1 MENQHSMQEQ
11 YLASIKQIIDE
22 NIDNESF
29 SVADL
34 ARELGLSRS
43 MLHRKLIRLTGKSAT
58 ELITE
63 IRLTKAYELLE
74 NDVGTVSEIAY
85 QVGYSSPSYFNK
97 VFKKTYNL
105 SAGDVRRKGSG
116 KISHLR
122 VIKEPGDPGSA
133 RSKRS
138 RSNVIA
144 GANILMIIIVVVG
157 VLTLILGLIDNISPF
172 SILPEWTI
180 TLILGILI
188 VGFITAIVLS
198 WVYNIHPVEDIDKTE
213 SVPKSRSNYFT
224 KSSKIWKTVSYIG
237 FVVIVGLI
245 VLNTVQRAGKKEIL
259 DKSVA
264 VLPFINDSQDQE
276 NEHFINGIME
286 DLVVN
291 LQSIK
296 DLRVPGRNST
306 EQYRNSSKTIPEI
319 ANEMN
324 VSYIVE
330 GRGQR
335 YGDRIRLRVQ
345 LVECGIDKHI
355 WADAF
360 DELINGPE
368 DIFRIQSQ
376 IAKAIAA
383 ELEAVI
389 TPEQK
394 QRIERVPTNNLTA
407 LDFYQRG
414 REEAWNHIGNWDP
427 ERLVIAEDFLRKA
440 LHYDNS
446 YAQAY
451 SGLAQVYLFR
461 WQWYGMNNQEYLDS
475 AHYFLD
481 KALIYDS
488 QLAEAYALRG
498 ALFSMS
504 GNEDKAFAAFDNA
517 LELNPNEW
525 QAYHGRY
532 VHCMLTDDI
541 VGALKNI
548 YMVAQLNHDIFYP
561 AILRSLGWKYKA
573 NGFLDKAEI
582 CYRDAFLLDNDTL
595 SNSRSIVLH
604 NEIIG
609 DYSSAIECL
618 MKRLENDTG
627 DTAAIADII
636 SFYGFSGKYEQAL
649 KWCIEFFEDPESIKG
664 LTLKQSMYRIGLIFW
679 ENGYK
684 ETADVFFARQIES
697 STAIIESEK
706 FSNYDNHNPYYD
718 LAAVYAFKGEND
730 QACENLTLYLASW
743 ENEYIPLYIVT
754 RLKNDPF
761 FDNIRVE
768 PEFQQIVRDAE
779 SRYQAGHDEVR
790 KWLEENDEL

>member
-1 MENQHSMQEQ
+1 MQEQ
-11 YLASIKQIIDE
+11 YLAVIKQIIED

-34 ARELGLSRS
+34 AREGGLSRS

-74 NDVGTVSEIAY
+74 NDAGTVSEIAY
-85 QVGYSSPSYFNK
+85 RVGYSSPSYFNK
-97 VFKKTYNL
+97 VFKKTYNV
-105 SAGDVRRKGSG
+105 SPGDVRRNGSG

-122 VIKEPGDPGSA
+122 VIKEPGNSGSA
-133 RSKRS
+133 KSRRSILK
-138 RSNVIA
+138 VIA
-144 GANILMIIIVVVG
+144 GANILLIIIVIVG
-157 VLTLILGLIDNISPF
+157 VVALILRLMEKVSPF

-180 TLILGILI
+180 TLILIILI
-188 VGFITAIVLS
+188 VGFIIAVVLS
-198 WVYNIHPVEDIDKTE
+198 WVYNIHPVEDTDKTE
-213 SVPKSRSNYFT
+213 SVPKSRSDYFT
-224 KSSKIWKTVSYIG
+224 RSSKIWKTVSYIS

-245 VLNTVQRAGKKEIL
+245 VLNNIPREGKKEIL

-286 DLVVN
+286 DLVIN

-296 DLRVPGRNST
+296 ELRVPGRTST
-306 EQYRNSSKTIPEI
+306 EQYRNTTKLIPEI

-324 VSYIVE
+324 VAYIVE

-345 LVECGIDKHI
+345 LVECATDKHI
-355 WADAF
+355 WADSF
-360 DELINGPE
+360 DEVINGPE

-376 IAKAIAA
+376 IAESIAA

-407 LDFYQRG
+407 FDFYQRG
-414 REEAWNHIGNWDP
+414 REEAWNHLANWDL
-427 ERLVIAEDFLRKA
+427 ERLDVAEDLFRKA
-440 LHYDNS
+440 LQYDKNF
-446 YAQAY
+446 AQAY
-451 SGLAQVYLFR
+451 SGLAKVYLYR
-461 WQWYGMNNQEYLDS
+461 WQWDKIRNQDHLDS

-488 QLAEAYALRG
+488 QLAEAYAIRG

-504 GNEDKAFAAFDNA
+504 GEKEKAFAAFDNA

-525 QAYHGRY
+525 QAYHGKY
-532 VHCMLTDDI
+532 VYSMMHDDI

-561 AILRSLGWKYKA
+561 AILRSLGWLYRA
-573 NGFLDKAEI
+573 TGFLDRAES
-582 CYRDAFLLDNDTL
+582 CSRDAFLLDSDSL
-595 SNSRSIVLH
+595 IHSRSIVSH
-604 NEIIG
+604 SESIG

-618 MKRLENDTG
+618 MERLENDKG
-627 DTAAIADII
+627 DTALIADIV
-636 SFYGFSGKYEQAL
+636 SFYGFSGEYEQAL
-649 KWCIEFFEDPESIKG
+649 KWCMEYFHDPELIKG
-664 LTLKQSMYRIGLIFW
+664 LTLEHSMYRIGLIFW
-679 ENGYK
+679 ESGYK
-684 ETADVFFARQIES
+684 EIANVFFARQIES
-697 STAIIESEK
+697 STAIIESES
-706 FSNYDNHNPYYD
+706 FSNYDSNNPYYN
-718 LAAVYAFKGEND
+718 LASVYAFKGEND
-730 QACENLTLYLASW
+730 QAYENLTLFLTDW

-754 RLKNDPF
+754 RIKNDPF
-761 FDNIRVE
+761 FDNIRDE
-768 PEFQQIVRDAE
+768 PEFQQIFRDAE
-779 SRYQAGHDEVR
+779 SKYQAGHEEIR
-790 KWLEENDEL
+790 QWLEENDLL